1 MSVISSADRG
11 LHYGDGLFE
20 TISCAHGRPRW
31 LERHLERLRSGC
43 ERLQIR
49 MPDATQLR
57 AQLAALAAGE
67 ARCLLKLIVTRG
79 VATARGYRPSGEEI
93 PTVLTQKFPWPGSAG
108 TGSFAV
114 DISSVTLG
122 ENPLLAGIKHLN
134 RLEQVLAQQ
143 RMATG
148 AVAETLMLST
158 SGAVICGSMSNL
170 FLCEESALITP
181 GLESCGVAGV
191 MRGLVIDAAQALH
204 LPLRVAAV
212 SRQQL
217 QSAPAAFL
225 TNVRLGVQ
233 PIALL
238 AGRPLASDARCTR
251 LLEWINAHAA

>member
-1 MSVISSADRG
+1 MSVISDADRG

-20 TISCAHGRPRW
+20 TISCVQGRPRW
-31 LERHLERLRSGC
+31 LDRHLERLRSGC

-49 MPDATQLR
+49 MPDTTELR
-57 AQLAALAAGE
+57 SQLAALAAGE

-79 VATARGYRPSGEEI
+79 VATARGYRPSGVEI
-93 PTVLTQKFPWPGSAG
+93 STVLMQKFPWPESAG
-108 TGSFAV
+108 TRAFAV
-114 DISSVTLG
+114 DISPVTLG

-143 RMATG
+143 RMAAG
-148 AVAETLMLST
+148 LVAETLMLST

-191 MRGLVIDAAQALH
+191 MRGLVIDAAQALQ
-204 LPLRVAAV
+204 LPLRVMTI
-212 SRQQL
+212 SPQRL

-233 PIALL
+233 PIVLL
-238 AGRPLASDARCTR
+238 AGRPLASDARSSR
-251 LLEWINAHAA
+251 LQEWINAHAA